1 MKSFVLGKKSKHLV
15 SVSLLLCLIGAPSGA
30 AAQAWRALTPEQR
43 VALAPMDQQ
52 WDTLPEIQRKRLL
65 ETAKSYPH
73 LTHEQK
79 ERYHKRL
86 VKWSKLT
93 PEQREAARK
102 KYRAFNKL
110 PAPMREDV
118 KQMIKEEQQKKAQ
131 QSTSGIAATP
141 STDHP

>member
-1 MKSFVLGKKSKHLV
+1 
-15 SVSLLLCLIGAPSGA
+15 
-30 AAQAWRALTPEQR
+30 
-43 VALAPMDQQ
+43 
-52 WDTLPEIQRKRLL
+52 
-65 ETAKSYPH
+65 
-73 LTHEQK
+73 
-79 ERYHKRL
+79 

>member
-1 MKSFVLGKKSKHLV
+1 MKSFVFGKRPKFLI
-15 SVSLLLCLIGAPSGA
+15 SVSLLLSLIGAPSVA

-43 VALAPMDQQ
+43 EALAPLDQQ

-65 ETAKSYPH
+65 ETAKSYSH
-73 LTHEQK
+73 LTREQK

-110 PAPMREDV
+110 SPNEREKV
-118 KQMIKEEQQKKAQ
+118 KQMIKEEQQKKAR

-141 STDHP
+141 STDQP